1 MDRIN
6 NLIAVY
12 NENPVLQSKFSL
24 DEYLNIMEPGSYTPP
39 TIAEAITEQPV
50 ESIVNTQQPII
61 NQGGDRDTFTPI
73 DPNAVK
79 YPYGG
84 GSSEN
89 FNLGP
94 KGEAF
99 DYEADAYNIGPTFAG
114 QLSKFAVGLAN
125 LPTPFNYLKT
135 AISNSAKVQKEKEE
149 AAIKKAEEERVA
161 RELIAEAKKIEAA
174 RIEAARIEAARIEAA
189 QRDAVERMRQ
199 QNEREGRGG
208 YQSNFAQDREFMDG
222 PQGDGGG
229 GGSPGSSG
237 PGGSDSMGSFFNG
250 GIVSLR
256 RR

>member
-50 ESIVNTQQPII
+50 ESIVNTQQSII

-114 QLSKFAVGLAN
+114 QLSKIAVGLGN
-125 LPTPFNYLKT
+125 LPTPFNYLRT
-135 AISNSAKVQKEKEE
+135 AISNSGKVQKEKEE

-161 RELIAEAKKIEAA
+161 RELIAEAEK
-174 RIEAARIEAARIEAA
+174 IEAARIEAA

-199 QNEREGRGG
+199 QNERQGTGG
-208 YQSNFAQDREFMDG
+208 YQSNFAQDRDFMDG
-222 PQGDGGG
+222 GNRGTGNNPSDK
-229 GGSPGSSG
+229 
-237 PGGSDSMGSFFNG
+237 GGSDTMGSFFNG

>member
-99 DYEADAYNIGPTFAG
+99 DYEADAYGIGPTIGG
-114 QLSKFAVGLAN
+114 QLSKIAIGLGN
-125 LPTPFNYLKT
+125 LPTPFNYLRK
-135 AISNSAKVQKEKEE
+135 AISNSAQVQKEKEE
-149 AAIKKAEEERVA
+149 AAIRKAEEERIA
-161 RELIAEAKKIEAA
+161 KELIAEAEKKEAA
-174 RIEAARIEAARIEAA
+174 RIETAQRAEIEAMS
-189 QRDAVERMRQ
+189 QR
-199 QNEREGRGG
+199 NEQRGQGG
-208 YQSNFAQDREFMDG
+208 YQAGYGNDFM
-222 PQGDGGG
+222 GGG
-229 GGSPGSSG
+229 DRDRGNNPGDK
-237 PGGSDSMGSFFNG
+237 GGSDTMGSFFK
-250 GIVSLR
+250 
-256 RR
+256 

>member
-1 MDRIN
+1 M
-6 NLIAVY
+6 
-12 NENPVLQSKFSL
+12 QSKFSL

-50 ESIVNTQQPII
+50 ESIVNTQQSIT

-114 QLSKFAVGLAN
+114 QLSKIAVGLGN
-125 LPTPFNYLKT
+125 LPTPFNYLRK
-135 AISNSAKVQKEKEE
+135 AISNSARIQREKEE

-161 RELIAEAKKIEAA
+161 RELIAEAEK
-174 RIEAARIEAARIEAA
+174 IEAARIEAARIEAA

-199 QNEREGRGG
+199 QNERQGTGG
-208 YQSNFAQDREFMDG
+208 YQSNFAQDRDFMDG
-222 PQGDGGG
+222 GNRGTGNNPSDK
-229 GGSPGSSG
+229 
-237 PGGSDSMGSFFNG
+237 GGSDTMGSFFNG

>member
-50 ESIVNTQQPII
+50 ESIVNTQQSIT

-114 QLSKFAVGLAN
+114 QLSKIAIGLGN
-125 LPTPFNYLKT
+125 LPTPFNYLRT
-135 AISNSAKVQKEKEE
+135 AISNSAQIQKEKEE

-161 RELIAEAKKIEAA
+161 KELIAEAEKIEAA
-174 RIEAARIEAARIEAA
+174 RIEAAQKAAFDKAMADQKSFYDSLNDGRGATSTQESRDNAGGGEAANRG
-189 QRDAVERMRQ
+189 D
-199 QNEREGRGG
+199 EGSGWDSSPFARGG
-208 YQSNFAQDREFMDG
+208 RVKSY
-222 PQGDGGG
+222 
-229 GGSPGSSG
+229 
-237 PGGSDSMGSFFNG
+237 FNG

>member
-99 DYEADAYNIGPTFAG
+99 DYEADAYGIGPTIGG
-114 QLSKFAVGLAN
+114 QLSKIAIGLGN
-125 LPTPFNYLKT
+125 LPTPFNYLRK
-135 AISNSAKVQKEKEE
+135 AISNSAQVQKEKEE
-149 AAIKKAEEERVA
+149 AAIRKAEEERIA
-161 RELIAEAKKIEAA
+161 KELIAEAE
-174 RIEAARIEAARIEAA
+174 RIEAARIEAARIETA
-189 QRDAVERMRQ
+189 QRAEIEAMRQ
-199 QNEREGRGG
+199 RNEQRGQGG
-208 YQSNFAQDREFMDG
+208 YQAGYGNDFM
-222 PQGDGGG
+222 GGG
-229 GGSPGSSG
+229 DRDRGNNPGDK
-237 PGGSDSMGSFFNG
+237 GGSDTMGSFFNG